1 MTQNDDALQNARV
14 LKFHPPQQMSFGEA
28 WAIVKN
34 GLDDLSTSVPQKT
47 KAIEII
53 ARAETLNSITK
64 AELQK
69 ALRFLFDYYDF

>member
-1 MTQNDDALQNARV
+1 MAHNDDAPQNAWV
-14 LKFHPPQQMSFGEA
+14 LKFHPPHHMSFGEA

-47 KAIEII
+47 KAIETI
-53 ARAETLNSITK
+53 ARAETLNSVTK

-69 ALRFLFDYYDF
+69 ALRFLFDYYEF